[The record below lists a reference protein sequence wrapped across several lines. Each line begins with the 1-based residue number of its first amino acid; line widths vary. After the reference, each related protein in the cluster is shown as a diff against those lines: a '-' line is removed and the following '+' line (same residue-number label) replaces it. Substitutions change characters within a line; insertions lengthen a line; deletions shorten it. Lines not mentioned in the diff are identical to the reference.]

1 MRELH
6 STGLRFWTGLALSAL
21 FLYLSFRKVDLGAL
35 LTAFREASYWWA
47 APVVALTFGS
57 VWVRAVR
64 WKVLLRPLGHVRT
77 DRLLSATLIGLMANN
92 LLPARMGEL
101 LRAEVV
107 SRREGMSWGGTFGS
121 IVVERTL
128 DGLVVMAMF
137 LGMLPFVGAPGWL
150 RTAGAAG
157 LGLFVCAL
165 VALIAMRGHV
175 EVLTRAVGRL
185 PGRLSIGLGRFV
197 EGLGV
202 LAEGREVRKV
212 LLLSFG
218 VWTVAM
224 AALYGTFLAFHRSLP
239 VYSLPVVM
247 GLMTIGVMIPSSP
260 GYIGTLQYSCI
271 LGLSLFGV
279 PKEEALSI
287 SVFYHATQYLPVTG
301 AGWILYAYTLKA
313 DRSIEE
319 R

>member
-1 MRELH
+1 MVGRI
-6 STGLRFWTGLALSAL
+6 RFWIGLALSAL

-35 LTAFREASYWWA
+35 LTAFRGASYWWA

-57 VWVRAVR
+57 IWVRAVR
-64 WKVLLRPLGHVRT
+64 WKVLLSPLGHVRT
-77 DRLLSATLIGLMANN
+77 DRLLSATLVGLMANN
-92 LLPARMGEL
+92 LLPAHMGEL
-101 LRAEVV
+101 LRAEVI
-107 SRREGMSWGGTFGS
+107 SRREGISWGGALGS

-128 DGLVVMAMF
+128 DGLVVMATF
-137 LGMLPFVGAPGWL
+137 LGVVPFVGAPGWV

-165 VALIAMRGHV
+165 VALIALRGHV
-175 EVLTRAVGRL
+175 EALI
-185 PGRLSIGLGRFV
+185 GRLSGRLGRFV
-197 EGLGV
+197 EAFSEGLGA
-202 LAEGREVRKV
+202 LAGGGKIRKV

-224 AALYGTFLAFHRSLP
+224 AALYGSFLAFHRSLP
-239 VYSLPVVM
+239 LYSLPVVM

-260 GYIGTLQYSCI
+260 GYVGTLQYSCI

-279 PKEEALSI
+279 PKEEALGI
-287 SVFYHATQYLPVTG
+287 SAFYHATQYLPVTG
-301 AGWILYAYTLKA
+301 VGWVLYARTLKA
-313 DRSIEE
+313 DRASIEG